1 MQDDRSD
8 RSNKSKSKS
17 TKPPSASS
25 TPRQLSSLD
34 ADVQQIH
41 LFAAVRAEKL
51 ETIKKLVPPA
61 SLQTHELSTGET
73 PLHVA
78 VDTGHAKVRAA
89 PAAAALPTRLRPAC
103 PRFVPLSSPRPRVVE
118 LLLKLGADP
127 GYPDRDGQ
135 GVFHRLLSK
144 KEWKREEDKIFK
156 MLIDCKET
164 NADVRIPFIHLYATN
179 LHPDLECAAC
189 VSNLIRLTPR
199 SPAHRRSTS
208 SSPRRAPPRSTRP
221 C

>member
-1 MQDDRSD
+1 MRCRIDDVSDKPNRTLGAPLPLSPACVPASAMQDDRSD
-8 RSNKSKSKS
+8 RSSKSKSKG

-78 VDTGHAKVRAA
+78 VDTGHAKVRATPRRRSA
-89 PAAAALPTRLRPAC
+89 CALHARG
-103 PRFVPLSSPRPRVVE
+103 SPRSVAR
-118 LLLKLGADP
+118 A
-127 GYPDRDGQ
+127 
-135 GVFHRLLSK
+135 
-144 KEWKREEDKIFK
+144 
-156 MLIDCKET
+156 
-164 NADVRIPFIHLYATN
+164 
-179 LHPDLECAAC
+179 
-189 VSNLIRLTPR
+189 
-199 SPAHRRSTS
+199 RRSS
-208 SSPRRAPPRSTRP
+208 SCS
-221 C
+221 